1 MYCCTLEEMMGDA
14 MDDVM
19 DDGAEEEEEKIVAQ
33 VLDEIG
39 IQMNEEIPDAP
50 MVGLANANS
59 AAVSAGGDKVPIGL
73 GGNSNGMPSNTT
85 NGDDNDG
92 AGGGDTTLS
101 DLEARLQNLKR

>member
-1 MYCCTLEEMMGDA
+1 MMGDA

-33 VLDEIG
+33 VLDGIG
-39 IQMNEEIPDAP
+39 IQMNDEIPDAP
-50 MVGLANANS
+50 MVGLANANTT
-59 AAVSAGGDKVPIGL
+59 AVSAGEDKVPIGL
-73 GGNSNGMPSNTT
+73 GGNSNGISSNAS
-85 NGDDNDG
+85 NGEDNDG